1 MKEVGFGTAACP
13 KSMYVLHMTSSS
25 SSDVV
30 LDEGRVLSDPE
41 RLIWSASWSLKAEQS
56 SSSLANVHL
65 VSGPSFE
72 LDYDVAIGNA
82 RRVFADMFGTDAEFL
97 PRAPDPEEIVIGGGE
112 SNEDS
117 AETIDTDKT
126 SENTESLKSDA

>member
-1 MKEVGFGTAACP
+1 MMA
-13 KSMYVLHMTSSS
+13 
-25 SSDVV
+25 D
-30 LDEGRVLSDPE
+30 
-41 RLIWSASWSLKAEQS
+41 I
-56 SSSLANVHL
+56 HL

-112 SNEDS
+112 SNEDNVQES
-117 AETIDTDKT
+117 AETLDTDKT
-126 SENTESLKSDA
+126 SENTESLKNDA

>member
-1 MKEVGFGTAACP
+1 M
-13 KSMYVLHMTSSS
+13 
-25 SSDVV
+25 
-30 LDEGRVLSDPE
+30 
-41 RLIWSASWSLKAEQS
+41 
-56 SSSLANVHL
+56 ANIDL

-112 SNEDS
+112 SYEDNVQES
-117 AETIDTDKT
+117 AETLDTDKT
-126 SENTESLKSDA
+126 TESTESLKNDAW